1 MAHANPVTRTKLPG
15 KTWTIIVL
23 LALMGQVAWA
33 VENNFFNLFIQ
44 DAFGAS
50 LSDVALMVSASAL
63 TATATTLLVGVWSDR
78 VGRRKVFVVAGTI
91 VWGLSICAF
100 AVLQNISAALA
111 RDAAA
116 AAALGITLTIA
127 FDCIMTFFGS
137 LANDACFNAWMTDI
151 TDDTNRGRVEGVNSA
166 MPLLSMLAVFGGA
179 MFFMIVGSDGRVTYD
194 YPLFF
199 TIIGGVVIAT
209 GVAAAILMDESQV
222 ARRRSVNAALP
233 GIQVGERVNGAA
245 LEGVQ
250 PDVGS
255 AAVAQGA
262 IDGRAGDGYFAELAY
277 GFRPSSM
284 RANRMLYL
292 VLAAYCIFAI
302 AMQVFMPYYV
312 LYLRLPYIL
321 GENYVF
327 VMAPCIII
335 ASVFTIFYGRRVDR
349 AGFSASVIV
358 PLVLFVVGCVV
369 LTVLSSAPAVFA
381 GSMFMLSGYLGAVA
395 CFGAAIRNNTPTD
408 RVGLYQGVRIFMVVL
423 VPMLI
428 GPWIGSAI
436 SASSGAMAGFGVV
449 GDGFTPSSLIFAGGA
464 AVAPSL
470 SRKAGS
476 STAQSS
482 SVMENDERTSTG
494 ASV

>member
-1 MAHANPVTRTKLPG
+1 MASQSSVARTKLPG

-78 VGRRKVFVVAGTI
+78 AGRRKVFVVVGTL

-100 AVLQNISAALA
+100 AVLQNVSAALA

-116 AAALGITLTIA
+116 AATLGITLTIV

-166 MPLLSMLAVFGGA
+166 MPLLSMLVVFGGA
-179 MFFMIVGSDGRVTYD
+179 MFFMIVGDDGSVTYN

-199 TIIGGVVIAT
+199 TIIGGIVIAT
-209 GVAAAILMDESQV
+209 GIAAAALMEDSHPEP
-222 ARRRSVNAALP
+222 RK
-233 GIQVGERVNGAA
+233 
-245 LEGVQ
+245 
-250 PDVGS
+250 
-255 AAVAQGA
+255 
-262 IDGRAGDGYFAELAY
+262 GDGYFAELAY
-277 GFRPSSM
+277 GFKPSSA
-284 RANRMLYL
+284 RGNRMLYL
-292 VLAAYCIFAI
+292 VLAAYCVFAI
-302 AMQVFMPYYV
+302 AMQVIMPYYV

-327 VMAPCIII
+327 VMAPCIVI
-335 ASVFTIFYGRRVDR
+335 AAVFTILYGRTVDR
-349 AGFSASVIV
+349 RGFSRSVIV
-358 PLVLFVVGCVV
+358 PLILFLVGCVL
-369 LTVLSSAPAVFA
+369 LTVLVNAPGVFL
-381 GSMFMLSGYLGAVA
+381 GSMLMLSGYLGSVA
-395 CFGAAIRNNTPTD
+395 CFGAEIRNNTPSG
-408 RVGLYQGVRIFMVVL
+408 RVGLYQGIRIFMVVL

-436 SASSGAMAGFGVV
+436 SASSGAVVGFGVV

-464 AVAPSL
+464 AVSL
-470 SRKAGS
+470 LTFIVLFFIRRESKK
-476 STAQSS
+476 
-482 SVMENDERTSTG
+482 
-494 ASV
+494 

>member
-1 MAHANPVTRTKLPG
+1 MASQSSVARTKLPG

-78 VGRRKVFVVAGTI
+78 AGRRKVFVVVGTL

-100 AVLQNISAALA
+100 AVLQNVSAALA

-116 AAALGITLTIA
+116 AATLGITLTIA

-137 LANDACFNAWMTDI
+137 LANDSAFNAWMTDI

-166 MPLLSMLAVFGGA
+166 MPLLSMLVVFGGA
-179 MFFMIVGSDGRVTYD
+179 MFFMIVGDDGSVTYD

-199 TIIGGVVIAT
+199 TIIGGIVIAT
-209 GVAAAILMDESQV
+209 GIAAGVLMEDSHPEP
-222 ARRRSVNAALP
+222 RK
-233 GIQVGERVNGAA
+233 
-245 LEGVQ
+245 
-250 PDVGS
+250 
-255 AAVAQGA
+255 
-262 IDGRAGDGYFAELAY
+262 GDGYFAELAY
-277 GFRPSSM
+277 GFKPSSA
-284 RANRMLYL
+284 RGNRMLYL
-292 VLAAYCIFAI
+292 VLAAYCVFAI
-302 AMQVFMPYYV
+302 AMQVIMPYYV

-335 ASVFTIFYGRRVDR
+335 AAVFTMFYGRLVDKR
-349 AGFSASVIV
+349 GFSFAIIL
-358 PLVLFVVGCVV
+358 PLVLFLAGCAI
-369 LTVLSSAPAVFA
+369 LTVMVNAPGVFV
-381 GSMFMLSGYLGAVA
+381 GSMLMLSGYLGAVA
-395 CFGAAIRNNTPTD
+395 CFGAAIRNNTPLGH
-408 RVGLYQGVRIFMVVL
+408 VGAYQGIRIFMIVL
-423 VPMLI
+423 VPMLV

-436 SASSGAMAGFGVV
+436 SASSGAVVGFGVV

-464 AVAPSL
+464 AVAL
-470 SRKAGS
+470 LTFIVLFLIRRAEK
-476 STAQSS
+476 
-482 SVMENDERTSTG
+482 
-494 ASV
+494 

>member
-1 MAHANPVTRTKLPG
+1 MTAKTDSTRTRLSG

-44 DAFGAS
+44 DVFGAS

-78 VGRRKVFVVAGTI
+78 VGRRKVFVVVGTL

-100 AVLQNISAALA
+100 AVLQNVSSALA

-116 AAALGITLTIA
+116 AAALGITLTIV

-166 MPLLSMLAVFGGA
+166 MPLLSMLVVFGGA
-179 MFFMIVGSDGRVTYD
+179 MFFMIVGDDGSVTYD

-199 TIIGGVVIAT
+199 TIIGAIVIAT
-209 GVAAAILMDESQV
+209 GIVAGVLMEDSRPES
-222 ARRRSVNAALP
+222 RK
-233 GIQVGERVNGAA
+233 GG
-245 LEGVQ
+245 
-250 PDVGS
+250 
-255 AAVAQGA
+255 
-262 IDGRAGDGYFAELAY
+262 GYLAELAY
-277 GFRPSSM
+277 GFRPSSA
-284 RANRMLYL
+284 RGNRMLYL

-302 AMQVFMPYYV
+302 AMQVIMPYYV

-327 VMAPCIII
+327 VMAPCIVI
-335 ASVFTIFYGRRVDR
+335 AAVFTMFYGRLVDKR
-349 AGFSASVIV
+349 GFSVTVIL
-358 PLVLFVVGCVV
+358 PLVLFLAGCAV
-369 LTVLSSAPAVFA
+369 LTALANALAVFV
-381 GSMFMLSGYLGAVA
+381 GSMLMLSGYLGAVA
-395 CFGAAIRNNTPTD
+395 CFGAAIRNNTPLGH
-408 RVGLYQGVRIFMVVL
+408 VGAYQGIRIFMVVL

-436 SASSGAMAGFGVV
+436 SASSGAVVGFGVV

-464 AVAPSL
+464 CVAVLTFVVLYIIRRAE
-470 SRKAGS
+470 KK
-476 STAQSS
+476 
-482 SVMENDERTSTG
+482 
-494 ASV
+494 

>member
-1 MAHANPVTRTKLPG
+1 MASQSSVARTKLPG

-78 VGRRKVFVVAGTI
+78 AGRRKVFVVVGTL

-100 AVLQNISAALA
+100 AVLQNVSAALA

-116 AAALGITLTIA
+116 AATLGITLTIV

-166 MPLLSMLAVFGGA
+166 MPLLSMLVVFGGA
-179 MFFMIVGSDGRVTYD
+179 MFFMIVGDDGSVTYD

-199 TIIGGVVIAT
+199 TIIGGIVIAT
-209 GVAAAILMDESQV
+209 GIAAGVLMEDSHPEP
-222 ARRRSVNAALP
+222 RK
-233 GIQVGERVNGAA
+233 
-245 LEGVQ
+245 
-250 PDVGS
+250 
-255 AAVAQGA
+255 
-262 IDGRAGDGYFAELAY
+262 GDGYFAELAY
-277 GFRPSSM
+277 GFKPSSA
-284 RANRMLYL
+284 RGNRMLYL
-292 VLAAYCIFAI
+292 VLAAYCVFAI
-302 AMQVFMPYYV
+302 AMQVIMPYYV

-335 ASVFTIFYGRRVDR
+335 AAVFTMFYGRLVDKR
-349 AGFSASVIV
+349 GFSFAIIL
-358 PLVLFVVGCVV
+358 PLVLFLAGCAI
-369 LTVLSSAPAVFA
+369 LTVMVNAPGVFV
-381 GSMFMLSGYLGAVA
+381 GSMLMLSGYLGAVA
-395 CFGAAIRNNTPTD
+395 CFGAAIRNNTPLGH
-408 RVGLYQGVRIFMVVL
+408 VGAYQGIRIFMVVL
-423 VPMLI
+423 VPMRV

-436 SASSGAMAGFGVV
+436 SASSGAVVGFGVV

-464 AVAPSL
+464 AVAL
-470 SRKAGS
+470 LTFIVLFLIRRAEK
-476 STAQSS
+476 
-482 SVMENDERTSTG
+482 
-494 ASV
+494 

>member
-1 MAHANPVTRTKLPG
+1 MNQTTRTKLPG

-23 LALMGQVAWA
+23 LALVGQIAWA

-78 VGRRKVFVVAGTI
+78 VGRRKVFVVAGTL

-100 AVLQNISAALA
+100 AALQGVSDALA

-116 AAALGITLTIA
+116 AATLGITLTIV

-137 LANDACFNAWMTDI
+137 LANDSCFNAWMTDI
-151 TDDTNRGRVEGVNSA
+151 TDETNRGRVEGVNSA
-166 MPLLSMLAVFGGA
+166 MPLLSMLVVFGGA
-179 MFFMIVGSDGRVTYD
+179 MFFMIVGDDGSVTYD
-194 YPLFF
+194 YPVFF
-199 TIIGGVVIAT
+199 CIIGAIVLAT
-209 GVAAAILMDESQV
+209 GIAAAFLMEDSH
-222 ARRRSVNAALP
+222 P
-233 GIQVGERVNGAA
+233 GTAKTE
-245 LEGVQ
+245 E
-250 PDVGS
+250 
-255 AAVAQGA
+255 AQEKG
-262 IDGRAGDGYFAELAY
+262 GYFAELAY
-277 GFRPSSM
+277 GFRAAAM
-284 RANRMLYL
+284 RENPLLYL
-292 VLAAYCIFAI
+292 VLLAYCIFAI
-302 AMQVFMPYYV
+302 AMQVIMPYYV

-335 ASVFTIFYGRRVDR
+335 ASVYTILYARLVDR
-349 AGFSASVIV
+349 RGFNGTIVVPILLFLAGNAI
-358 PLVLFVVGCVV
+358 
-369 LTVLSSAPAVFA
+369 LTVITSAAGVFV
-381 GSMFMLSGYLGAVA
+381 GSALMLSGYLGGAA
-395 CFGAAIRNNTPTD
+395 CFGAAIRNNTPLG

-436 SASSGAMAGFGVV
+436 SASSGAVVGFGVV

-464 AVAPSL
+464 CVAL
-470 SRKAGS
+470 LTFIVLAIIR
-476 STAQSS
+476 
-482 SVMENDERTSTG
+482 RR
-494 ASV
+494 

>member
-1 MAHANPVTRTKLPG
+1 MASQSSVARTKLPG

-78 VGRRKVFVVAGTI
+78 AGRRKVFVVVGTL

-100 AVLQNISAALA
+100 AVLQNVSAALA

-116 AAALGITLTIA
+116 AATLGITLTIV

-166 MPLLSMLAVFGGA
+166 MPLLSMLVVFGGA
-179 MFFMIVGSDGRVTYD
+179 MFFMIVGDDGSVTYN

-199 TIIGGVVIAT
+199 TIIGGIVIAT
-209 GVAAAILMDESQV
+209 GIAAAVLMEDSHPEP
-222 ARRRSVNAALP
+222 RK
-233 GIQVGERVNGAA
+233 
-245 LEGVQ
+245 
-250 PDVGS
+250 
-255 AAVAQGA
+255 
-262 IDGRAGDGYFAELAY
+262 GDGYFAELAY
-277 GFRPSSM
+277 GFKPSSA
-284 RANRMLYL
+284 RGNRMLYL
-292 VLAAYCIFAI
+292 VLAAYCVFAI
-302 AMQVFMPYYV
+302 AMQVIMPYYV

-321 GENYVF
+321 GESYVF

-335 ASVFTIFYGRRVDR
+335 AAVFTIFYGRTVDR
-349 AGFSASVIV
+349 WGFSRAVV
-358 PLVLFVVGCVV
+358 LPLVMFIVGCVL
-369 LTVLSSAPAVFA
+369 LTAIASAPGVFA
-381 GSMFMLSGYLGAVA
+381 GSMLMLAGYLGSVA
-395 CFGAAIRNNTPTD
+395 CFAAAVRNNTPLD
-408 RVGLYQGVRIFMVVL
+408 RVGVYQGVRIFTIVL
-423 VPMLI
+423 IPMLV
-428 GPWIGSAI
+428 GPWIGSTI

-464 AVAPSL
+464 VVAL
-470 SRKAGS
+470 LTFIVLAFIRR
-476 STAQSS
+476 
-482 SVMENDERTSTG
+482 EERQ
-494 ASV
+494 